1 MIKILNKEIKINTF
15 ILIDEIEDNFLIDDL
30 LKVIYQ
36 NNKFHHTQTY
46 VISKHSKFDFL
57 NNNDLFHLFLKK
69 IKKQINL
76 ICKESFIVQDAWSVI
91 YNNEDHALL
100 HNHVGSTAFSGLLY
114 LTDGPGPGTYFPEYD
129 LTVEE
134 KKGRFVLFHGNLLHE
149 VKKFKYVKDRV
160 VIAFNFVKVGF
171 FDEGAQVKIIK

>member
-1 MIKILNKEIKINTF
+1 MTKVLNKKIEIDTF
-15 ILIDEIEDNFLIDDL
+15 ILIDKIEDSVLIDNL

-36 NNKFHHTQTY
+36 NNQFHHTQTY

-57 NNNDLFHLFLKK
+57 NNNDFFHLFMKK

-76 ICKESFIVQDAWSVI
+76 IFKENFIIQDVWSVI

-100 HNHVGSTAFSGLLY
+100 HNHIGSTAFSGILY

-129 LTVEE
+129 LTIEE
-134 KKGRFVLFHGNLLHE
+134 EAGKFVLFHGHLKHE

-160 VIAFNFVKVGF
+160 VIAFNFIKVGF
-171 FDEGAQVKIIK
+171 LDEGTQVKIIK